1 MRYYNNKELNM
12 AFGTMLALKTGF
24 KNIMPKEVSDV
35 LRLVRRD
42 HRVSSSRIKRE
53 LGWSGNGNFGH
64 VTSVMEGLG
73 LISRAN
79 KRGNEII
86 WEAV

>member
-1 MRYYNNKELNM
+1 MRYYDNKELNM
-12 AFGTMLALKTGF
+12 AFSIMVALKTGL
-24 KNIMPKEVSDV
+24 KEIMPKEVSDV

-53 LGWSGNGNFGH
+53 LGWSKNGNFGH
-64 VTSVMEGLG
+64 VTSVMESLG

-86 WEAV
+86 WEAI